1 MGTDLIRF
9 SEPETAGNP
18 QVSLQRITSIESG
31 GEYYREACSLLQG
44 IVPTDGIFLT
54 ASGSQALEFAVM
66 LAQVG
71 QGDEVVMPSYTYYS
85 TANAFLAAG
94 ASVVFVDIDP
104 DTMTMDASLVEAAVT
119 ESTKAVVAVHYGGVS
134 PDMDKLLEIC
144 DRQGLI
150 LIEDAA
156 QSIGASYKERPLGTI
171 GALGILS
178 FHATKNVTSGG
189 EGGALLVNDS
199 SLIEH
204 APNDLP
210 ARDRSPEIPRQGRV
224 ITIPGIP
231 SAPPTC
237 SGSSPAHGLPHSL
250 GNSVPYSPG
259 GENSGS
265 CTGNCL
271 SPWLRRG
278 SYPSRGYRP
287 GTTITAISSTS
298 SAEMPVNALDC
309 RDTSPSSAYRRRPT
323 TSRFIPP
330 PTGRT
335 IPGSPGQTAIPSMR
349 QAACFGSRSITN
361 LTDEQVDAVCHGIHE
376 FYGVSS
382 DD

>member
-1 MGTDLIRF
+1 MSTDLIRF

-104 DTMTMDASLVEAAVT
+104 DTMTMDATLVEVAVT
-119 ESTKAVVAVHYGGVS
+119 AATKAVVAVHYGGVS
-134 PDMDKLLEIC
+134 PDMDRLLEIC
-144 DRQGLI
+144 DRYGLI

-156 QSIGASYKERPLGTI
+156 QSIGASYKGRPLGTI

-199 SLIEH
+199 TLIES
-204 APNDLP
+204 
-210 ARDRSPEIPRQGRV
+210 ARMVSQHGTDRLKFLAGESDHYTWHTVGSSYMLGELSCAWLAAQLGEFSTIQSRRRKLWELYRELLKPLVEKGLLSIQ
-224 ITIPGIP
+224 TIP
-231 SAPPTC
+231 AWND
-237 SGSSPAHGLPHSL
+237 H
-250 GNSVPYSPG
+250 NSHLFYI
-259 GENSGS
+259 
-265 CTGNCL
+265 L
-271 SPWLRRG
+271 
-278 SYPSRGYRP
+278 
-287 GTTITAISSTS
+287 
-298 SAEMPVNALDC
+298 C
-309 RDTSPSSAYRRRPT
+309 RDAGER
-323 TSRFIPP
+323 SRLQGYLSELGI
-330 PTGRT
+330 
-335 IPGSPGQTAIPSMR
+335 QTATHYIPLHSTPYGKDHTR
-349 QAACFGSRSITN
+349 FSGPDRHTSDAAGRLLRLPLHTN
-361 LTDEQVDAVCHGIHE
+361 LTDEQVVAVCHGIHDY
-376 FYGVSS
+376 YGVRFEN
-382 DD
+382 